1 MSVGLDFNSLRPKC
15 WTAERSSGLLHKFFP
30 FRLKL
35 LSEAFLLGT
44 ETPGS
49 HTGGTPKEAVTPN
62 GIVHGQGTKTISRN
76 RVLSCGR
83 DHSPDLFSQHPA
95 QISTLW
101 WDGEGWGWGK
111 WEEGGVLFSLQ
122 LPKSGT
128 ASLVAGIVS
137 ATTCE
142 NTVRD
147 RRIVTPVK
155 SN

>member
-35 LSEAFLLGT
+35 LPKAFLLGT

-76 RVLSCGR
+76 RVLSCER
-83 DHSPDLFSQHPA
+83 ARPLSIPLESAPCTNLY
-95 QISTLW
+95 SLV
-101 WDGEGWGWGK
+101 GWGGMGK
-111 WEEGGVLFSLQ
+111 GEMGGGRGSFLLAI
-122 LPKSGT
+122 T
-128 ASLVAGIVS
+128 
-137 ATTCE
+137 
-142 NTVRD
+142 
-147 RRIVTPVK
+147 
-155 SN
+155 